1 MVSIY
6 NKKGN
11 ILLAYFNND
20 IENIKDY
27 TIIEGKCYYK
37 GKFVGEMKGEKIYVE
52 DDSLIAD
59 ILFKPIQ
66 PVQSIDMK
74 FTITKDGAK
83 FE

>member
-27 TIIEGKCYYK
+27 TIIEG
-37 GKFVGEMKGEKIYVE
+37 
-52 DDSLIAD
+52 
-59 ILFKPIQ
+59 
-66 PVQSIDMK
+66 
-74 FTITKDGAK
+74 
-83 FE
+83 

>member
-1 MVSIY
+1 MINLY
-6 NKKGN
+6 DKKGN
-11 ILLAYFNND
+11 VILASLCDD
-20 IENIKDY
+20 IENTKDY
-27 TIIEGKCYYK
+27 KIVEGKCYYK